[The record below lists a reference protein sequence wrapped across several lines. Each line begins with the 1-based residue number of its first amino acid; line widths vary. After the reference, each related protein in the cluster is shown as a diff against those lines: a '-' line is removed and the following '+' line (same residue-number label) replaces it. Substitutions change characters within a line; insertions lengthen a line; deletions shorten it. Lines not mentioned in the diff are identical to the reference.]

1 MNRMN
6 EWWTRMNLSKLQ
18 KANIEFMIE
27 LADPYEGTSTISMI
41 DKI

>member
-1 MNRMN
+1 MSYAFYLNDFTKR
-6 EWWTRMNLSKLQ
+6 
-18 KANIEFMIE
+18 ANIKFMIE